1 MSINI
6 NKINRLIQS
15 EDFSPYTLV
24 VDSYKKSNKDYRIHV
39 RLFCINYRVGE
50 INHIRADL
58 MILDDHVYGL
68 FKIST
73 KNKPIFSWHNIEFK
87 GEVKLV
93 NEIKQTIRSC
103 INQLN

>member
-15 EDFSPYTLV
+15 SDFSPYTLV
-24 VDSYKKSNKDYRIHV
+24 VDSYKMSNNDYRIHV

-50 INHIRADL
+50 INHIKVDL
-58 MILDDHVYGL
+58 MILDNHVYGL
-68 FKIST
+68 FKISI

-87 GEVKLV
+87 GENKLA
-93 NEIKQTIRSC
+93 NEIKQTIKSC